1 MFDDEDEDEDMGNHL
16 NRFQP
21 YRLESKEQAINCWL
35 PLRAFIVH
43 QTPAMIITIMDT
55 TAPFHSPMTKVIS
68 RRLPVL
74 AWVSNRTLGFVGV
87 DGKQAYTSPAGY
99 LQQLCSYGSEAFP
112 CYAYDLAYAETRSAA
127 AATRSRSLRP
137 VIASSGSGKSHAF
150 PLNPQLQQHASRSL
164 ISPIYQTQPPSP
176 IKKFG
181 SGSPSSGLMT
191 GFHPAEK
198 FSSFANQNPSVF
210 TRYGNNTS
218 KLPYEVKQQRDEYN
232 LKEFRTEYDS
242 AKFYVIKSYSE
253 DDIHK
258 CIKYDVWSSTLHG
271 NKKLDAGLREAEAK
285 GNQTGKRSP
294 VFLFFSVNGSGQ
306 FVGVAEMIGRVDF
319 STDMDFWQL
328 DKWHG
333 YFPVK
338 WHIIKDVPNTLLRH
352 IILKNNENRPV
363 TYSRDTQEIGLEQ
376 GLEMLRIFK
385 NYSEKTSVLDDFN
398 FYEHRDDEAIKVKRN
413 TKPASRTNRSKSS
426 AYKKHFEGGEGMF
439 GQQSAKINK
448 LVPSSL
454 TKNLSPSSSKDPG
467 PHNAHDDDDQQMKS
481 AAAAVDSD
489 CRRTDSA
496 LFFHPT
502 AKSRNWASNKSF
514 KNSNRE
520 GYCATVLLLSMLTCT
535 PKRYHLEAQSTP
547 YYEGNRAH
555 VCSFYVGGQCTRGPE
570 CPYRHEMPVEVNDPV
585 ALKLLNKAG
594 EMPSL
599 EPPEDESIRT
609 LYVGGVTEQDLR
621 DNFYTHGEFESVEM
635 ALQRACAFVTY
646 TTREGAAEE
655 LANKLVI
662 RGLRLLNFYEK
673 SLLHSFVRC

>member
-1 MFDDEDEDEDMGNHL
+1 MMSDSNINLPKQHMGKPS
-16 NRFQP
+16 QP
-21 YRLESKEQAINCWL
+21 ISAVSSGIQGASDQLLAAVEGVYCPPNTCYDYYY
-35 PLRAFIVH
+35 H
-43 QTPAMIITIMDT
+43 GYNG
-55 TAPFHSPMTKVIS
+55 PFSQ
-68 RRLPVL
+68 
-74 AWVSNRTLGFVGV
+74 SNDKGYFKTSAGSCMVWYPTVYTWIVGV

-137 VIASSGSGKSHAF
+137 VIASSGSG
-150 PLNPQLQQHASRSL
+150 SRMLFLL
-164 ISPIYQTQPPSP
+164 IHNSNSM
-176 IKKFG
+176 
-181 SGSPSSGLMT
+181 LR
-191 GFHPAEK
+191 
-198 FSSFANQNPSVF
+198 NPSVF

-218 KLPYEVKQQRDEYN
+218 KLPYEVKQQREYN

-294 VFLFFSVNGSGQ
+294 VFLFFS
-306 FVGVAEMIGRVDF
+306 
-319 STDMDFWQL
+319 L

-454 TKNLSPSSSKDPG
+454 TKNLSLSSPSRRTHCPDDHMILQQPQLTDHRSPSSLASSLKDPG
-467 PHNAHDDDDQQMKS
+467 LQLHNAHDDQQMKS
-481 AAAAVDSD
+481 AAAVDSD
-489 CRRTDSA
+489 CRTGSILR
-496 LFFHPT
+496 HP
-502 AKSRNWASNKSF
+502 
-514 KNSNRE
+514 
-520 GYCATVLLLSMLTCT
+520 
-535 PKRYHLEAQSTP
+535 
-547 YYEGNRAH
+547 
-555 VCSFYVGGQCTRGPE
+555 
-570 CPYRHEMPVEVNDPV
+570 
-585 ALKLLNKAG
+585 
-594 EMPSL
+594 
-599 EPPEDESIRT
+599 
-609 LYVGGVTEQDLR
+609 
-621 DNFYTHGEFESVEM
+621 
-635 ALQRACAFVTY
+635 
-646 TTREGAAEE
+646 
-655 LANKLVI
+655 
-662 RGLRLLNFYEK
+662 
-673 SLLHSFVRC
+673 